1 MRMLRRVSRW
11 LLAMAFAVMAGALP
25 SCASMGGGGMH
36 YDSLLGTSLVEALIS
51 S

>member
-1 MRMLRRVSRW
+1 MRMLWRVSRW
-11 LLAMAFAVMAGALP
+11 LLAMAFALTAGALP

-36 YDSLLGTSLVEALIS
+36 YDSLLDTSLVETLIS